1 MENLANELKNVIKDY
16 IIFKPK
22 NKDELQK
29 AVDLWCEDKE
39 EALKLYGHISNW
51 DTSLITDMSKLFY
64 EKNKFND
71 NINNWDVSSVT
82 DMSFMF
88 AKASLFNQSLDSW
101 DVSSVTD
108 MYIMFKEAIKFNQP
122 IRINFLINKIIVT
135 FTAGKF

>member
-1 MENLANELKNVIKDY
+1 MEYLPNEVLTELKEY

-51 DTSLITDMSKLFY
+51 DTSLITDMSNLFNQKRY
-64 EKNKFND
+64 FKD

-82 DMSFMF
+82 DMSYMF
-88 AKASLFNQSLDSW
+88 YETLYFNQPLDSW
-101 DVSSVTD
+101 DVSSVTN
-108 MYIMFKEAIKFNQP
+108 MKSMFEKTWALNQP
-122 IRINFLINKIIVT
+122 LDSWDV
-135 FTAGKF
+135 

>member
-1 MENLANELKNVIKDY
+1 MQNLANELKNVIKDY

-51 DTSLITDMSKLFY
+51 DTSLITDMKNLFY

-82 DMSFMF
+82 DMYIMF
-88 AKASLFNQSLDSW
+88 DEAKSFNQPLNSWNVSSVNDMNGMFYRASSFNKPLDSW
-101 DVSSVTD
+101 NVCFVAPLSS
-108 MYIMFKEAIKFNQP
+108 
-122 IRINFLINKIIVT
+122 INL
-135 FTAGKF
+135 